1 MGGYDITTYIR
12 YISNLT
18 NRNVQDG
25 HDRERKVPSEPN
37 TNIGRKFIAYSSNI
51 LFLYKNENLKKKTG
65 KEDKKKK
72 NCLNNLFTKNIHS
85 PITARCIK
93 DVS

>member
-37 TNIGRKFIAYSSNI
+37 TNIGRKIHCIFIQHS
-51 LFLYKNENLKKKTG
+51 FLYKNENLKKKTG
-65 KEDKKKK
+65 KVDKKKK